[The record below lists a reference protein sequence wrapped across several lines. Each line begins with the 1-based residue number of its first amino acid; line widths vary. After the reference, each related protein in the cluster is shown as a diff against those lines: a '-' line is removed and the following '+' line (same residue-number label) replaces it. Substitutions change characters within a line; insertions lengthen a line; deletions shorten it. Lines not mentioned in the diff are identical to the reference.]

1 MGAGTVQDAYVEYD
15 RLIAP
20 IEDKML
26 KAIWRVTRNSEDA
39 EEALRIAL
47 ATIWRRWKRIAGHPN
62 PEALVIRICLNAS
75 FDVLRSKGRRQR
87 HEVSISANDRAFIE
101 SQPAAGP
108 GPDDAAVLREQESA
122 VLHAIS
128 RLSRNQ
134 AAAVLMRLVQER
146 PYGEIA
152 QALGCKDAT
161 VRKHIERGRD
171 RLRRLLE
178 PFIASCRGEAVS

>member
-1 MGAGTVQDAYVEYD
+1 MGVRTLQDAYAEYD

-20 IEDKML
+20 IEDKMI
-26 KAIWRVTRNSEDA
+26 KAIWRVTRNGEDA

-47 ATIWRRWKRIAGHPN
+47 ATIWRRWNRIAGHAN

-75 FDVLRSKGRRQR
+75 HDVLRGKSRRRR
-87 HEVSISANDRAFIE
+87 HEASIHANDRAFLE

-108 GPDDAAVLREQESA
+108 APDEAAVLREQESA

-128 RLSRNQ
+128 RLSHNQ
-134 AAAVLMRLVQER
+134 AAAVLMRLVQGR
-146 PYGEIA
+146 SYGDIA

-161 VRKHIERGRD
+161 VRKHIERGRE
-171 RLRRLLE
+171 RLRRMLE
-178 PFIASCRGEAVS
+178 PFVASCRGEAVL